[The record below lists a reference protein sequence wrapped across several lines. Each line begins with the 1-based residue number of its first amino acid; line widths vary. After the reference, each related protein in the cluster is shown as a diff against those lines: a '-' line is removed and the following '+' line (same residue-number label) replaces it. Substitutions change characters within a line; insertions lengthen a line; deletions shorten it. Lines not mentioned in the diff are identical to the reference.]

1 MDTSA
6 EAFMPKGQTPL
17 QSLVCGSTAGF
28 MGKLVEYPFDTVKVL
43 LQTQPQYRGPVHC
56 ATHLV
61 KTSGL
66 FSLYRGLASPLA
78 GSILENAI
86 LFAGYDYLKKAVGTV
101 CGVGQSPEQAPMGLS
116 HLATSGALAG
126 CLAAFVLTPV
136 ELVKCRLQAQ
146 SGTLEAGGS
155 LSLAIRIWKTSGIRG
170 LYIGHS
176 ATLLREAGGGAAW
189 FGVYEAMCK
198 AMLPPGCQEKDTLG
212 PGRLMIAGAA
222 AGMAYNAVLF
232 PVDTIKSHVQIMA
245 PDANKGSGGG
255 MNRILRVARRIW
267 GQEGIR
273 GFYRGMGITMVRSV
287 PGSSVIFL
295 TYEMMQR
302 QWPN

>member
-1 MDTSA
+1 
-6 EAFMPKGQTPL
+6 
-17 QSLVCGSTAGF
+17 

-56 ATHLV
+56 ASHLIQ
-61 KTSGL
+61 TSGF
-66 FSLYRGLASPLA
+66 FSLYRGLASPLV

-86 LFAGYDYLKKAVGTV
+86 LFAGYDYLKKAVGTL
-101 CGVGQSPEQAPMGLS
+101 CGVGQHPGQPSMGLS
-116 HLATSGALAG
+116 HLACSGALAG

-146 SGTLEAGGS
+146 SSTLQAGGS
-155 LSLAIRIWKTSGIRG
+155 LSLAIQIWKTTGLRG
-170 LYIGHS
+170 LYVGHS
-176 ATLLREAGGGAAW
+176 TTILREAGGGAAW
-189 FGVYEAMCK
+189 FGTYEAMCR
-198 AMLPPGCQEKDTLG
+198 AMLPPGCQDKDVLG
-212 PGRLMIAGAA
+212 PGRLMMAGAV

-232 PVDTIKSHVQIMA
+232 PVDTIKSHVQIM
-245 PDANKGSGGG
+245 PSDPKESGGG
-255 MNRILRVARRIW
+255 MARITKVARRIW
-267 GQEGIR
+267 AQEGIR